1 MTAILKYNL
10 GLYTNT
16 RYLLIIRHLL
26 SVSPISRP
34 CFYHRPPTNPQTH
47 TDNTHKMESI
57 TAPTSTDHPLN
68 QDRKKGSDRATV
80 RRQFFPRASGLP
92 RGKVRTAGA
101 SEHASKTNIGSLDM

>member
-1 MTAILKYNL
+1 
-10 GLYTNT
+10 
-16 RYLLIIRHLL
+16 
-26 SVSPISRP
+26 
-34 CFYHRPPTNPQTH
+34 
-47 TDNTHKMESI
+47 MESI

-101 SEHASKTNIGSLDM
+101 SEHASKTNIGSLDMGREAE